1 MIRNKF
7 FILIVTVF
15 IFPILLSAQG
25 NNGRGKCM
33 QPFGISYYLVE
44 GGEEDEWLELYMK
57 WHYPLMQY
65 ALDHGSILEHKLFVP
80 DGHGIEAQ
88 WTFAVSF
95 LFPSSQESKP
105 APLDRAELINKLYG
119 NQMDDY
125 IAGEQRRWE
134 LTTKHW
140 DTDFIELDK
149 SEIPVSVYR
158 PSLGGCEKK
167 N

>member
-1 MIRNKF
+1 MIRNKI

-95 LFPSSQESKP
+95 LFPSSQENKP

-149 SEIPVSVYR
+149 TEMPVSVYR

>member
-7 FILIVTVF
+7 LILFFMVL
-15 IFPILLSAQG
+15 IFPVLLNAQG

-44 GGEEDEWLELYMK
+44 GGDEDEWLELYMK

-65 ALDHGSILEHKLFVP
+65 ALDHGSIIEHKLFVP

-95 LFPSSQESKP
+95 LFPNSQESKP
-105 APLDRAELINKLYG
+105 APLGRAELITKLYG

-149 SEIPVSVYR
+149 SEIPLSVYR

>member
-149 SEIPVSVYR
+149 TEMPVSVYR

>member
-105 APLDRAELINKLYG
+105 APLDRAELIKELYG

-125 IAGEQRRWE
+125 VAGEQRRWE

-149 SEIPVSVYR
+149 TEMPVSVYR